1 MSADTL
7 HEIKSPG
14 PARTKRGM
22 LVAQVESSFI
32 NQTVASMHALKE
44 VGRRSLPAATAHG
57 AQAALDVFYRA
68 IDGKISALHQAM
80 RTADNAWSDLSD
92 LRREAAQAPTAE
104 FSTEDTGFLGMAR
117 SRARL
122 NALAERHAAT
132 SDLLRRM
139 SDVTG
144 LYMNATLQMTQA
156 RAEIAS
162 LMNGASMFLTEQVA
176 IASAMPRAGVEA
188 EPGAPSATDRDRLTV
203 VPPVT
208 IGAFQYQPPVMPKE
222 AVG

>member
-7 HEIKSPG
+7 HEIKSPAQ
-14 PARTKRGM
+14 ARTKCGM
-22 LVAQVESSFI
+22 LVAQVESDFI

-44 VGRRSLPAATAHG
+44 IGRRSLPSATAHG

-68 IDGKISALHQAM
+68 IDGKISSLHQAM

-92 LRREAAQAPTAE
+92 LRREAAQAPSAE
-104 FSTEDTGFLGMAR
+104 FSTEDAGFLGITR

-139 SDVTG
+139 NEVAG

-176 IASAMPRAGVEA
+176 IAAAMPKTDIEA
-188 EPGAPSATDRDRLTV
+188 APTTERERLSV
-203 VPPVT
+203 VPPVAM
-208 IGAFQYQPPVMPKE
+208 GAFQYQPPVMSKE